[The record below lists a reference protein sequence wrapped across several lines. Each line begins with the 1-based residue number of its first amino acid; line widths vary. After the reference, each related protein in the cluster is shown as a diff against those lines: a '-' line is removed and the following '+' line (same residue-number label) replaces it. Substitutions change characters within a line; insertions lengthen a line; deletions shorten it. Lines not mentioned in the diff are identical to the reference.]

1 LQNFGKIKKYGF
13 HAQNIIS
20 IFIWSTGESSSFVVY
35 GTCPPY
41 MKLLIKRDDFVVTRD
56 GEGALYAY
64 KVKDELTKNH
74 QTDDAKSKGRMYEIK
89 GNLTSTKT

>member
-1 LQNFGKIKKYGF
+1 MHHFGRRGREN
-13 HAQNIIS
+13 QRD
-20 IFIWSTGESSSFVVY
+20 
-35 GTCPPY
+35 
-41 MKLLIKRDDFVVTRD
+41 LKRDDFVVTRD

-89 GNLTSTKT
+89 GNLMSPLLNTMFNRMVIDTLYIFMYMFFMID

>member
-1 LQNFGKIKKYGF
+1 VEIRDL
-13 HAQNIIS
+13 
-20 IFIWSTGESSSFVVY
+20 
-35 GTCPPY
+35 
-41 MKLLIKRDDFVVTRD
+41 KRDDFVVTRD

-89 GNLTSTKT
+89 GNLMSPLLNTMFNRMVIDTLYIFMYMFFMID